1 MISKEQIE
9 PLALNALSE
18 EYFIVDISVKK
29 GNVIEVTIDGD
40 KGVSIQ
46 KCVDVSRS
54 IENNLDRDAEDFELS
69 VSSAGLGKPFKV
81 KRQYEKNIGNEV
93 EVVSGEGKPISG
105 NIVGVD
111 DEGFELEIKT
121 KEKVADSKKKVEV
134 VKKHRFLFSSKPK
147 VRNIISFK

>member
-9 PLALNALSE
+9 ALALNALTD

-29 GNVIEVTIDGD
+29 GNVIEVTLDGD
-40 KGVSIQ
+40 QGVSIQ

-54 IENNLDRDAEDFELS
+54 IESNLDREIEDFELS

-81 KRQYEKNIGNEV
+81 KRQYIKNIGNEV
-93 EVVSGEGKPISG
+93 EVLSGEGKPLAGTIAA
-105 NIVGVD
+105 VD
-111 DEGFELEIKT
+111 DEGIDLETKT

-134 VKKHRFLFSSKPK
+134 VKIHRIPFSSKPK

>member
-9 PLALNALSE
+9 ALALNALTD

-40 KGVSIQ
+40 QGVSIQ

-54 IENNLDRDAEDFELS
+54 IESNLDREAEDFELS

-81 KRQYEKNIGNEV
+81 KRQYVKNIGNEV
-93 EVVSGEGKPISG
+93 EVVSGEGKPLAGI
-105 NIVGVD
+105 IAAVD
-111 DEGFELEIKT
+111 DEGFDLETKT
-121 KEKVADSKKKVEV
+121 KEKAADSKKKVEV
-134 VKKHRFLFSSKPK
+134 IRSHRFLFSSKPK